1 MAFVAG
7 AFTGFFFGV
16 LLMALMN
23 MAHSAD
29 VANEAFLQRM
39 ERDD

>member
-1 MAFVAG
+1 MTFVVG
-7 AFTGFFFGV
+7 AFAGFFFGV

-29 VANEAFLQRM
+29 VANEVLIQRM
-39 ERDD
+39 EQDD